1 MKALWD
7 DLFAGLSAWRSTPL
21 LAFVATTTLALGIA
35 VTTVVYSV
43 AKSVL
48 LRPLPFSEPA
58 GLVIGSSTQGSQE
71 AEWPLSYP
79 DFTDWRQRS
88 RSFTSLVAVDRG
100 GRLFKLRTPDG
111 PHLISGEMVSARYF
125 EVLGIMP
132 QAGRVFLAAEDLT
145 PDEGRVAVV
154 SHRAWRERWGGS
166 PTLVGKQIELD
177 EVSYEVVGILPPR
190 AHGISGKADV
200 WLPISNATS
209 LGSGYLE
216 SRKLRWLSAV
226 GRLRPGVEPAAAGRE
241 LAGITR
247 QLAAEY
253 PETNIGIG
261 SNLLPLE
268 EFLRGRLRTPL
279 LALSAASLCVLLV
292 ACANVTN
299 LLFARGVK
307 RRREV
312 AIRAALGAS
321 PGRLRRELL
330 AESWW
335 IALLSWL
342 LGLTIAWQMAPR
354 LFDASGFER
363 TSFVGVE
370 LDPTVVFVALALSLL
385 CSLIAAIPPLRLLKK
400 TDLNSLLHEGGA
412 GMTLGRSFLRLQS
425 VLIPVEIASAAVLLV
440 GGSVLTQGFMGLVGK
455 DLGFDPDKML
465 VVQASAQGQ
474 AFAEDDRYRQLVREA
489 VQRVSALPE
498 VESAALEGPGVPATA
513 DWHGMTVVLEER
525 RPVPTDEVFLAVRHH
540 ITPGYFKT
548 LGVPVLQGRGI
559 VDADHERAAP
569 VVVISQRM
577 AKTLWP
583 NGETALGKRFK
594 FQSREAP
601 FPWLTVVGVVA
612 DVHHEGLHG
621 DRPELDMYLS
631 LLQIIPRNPP
641 LLHLVVRSPLPADR
655 LAPLVRSELRT
666 VAPDLPVVD
675 ASTMADLLAHQ
686 VAGSRFLALL
696 MNLFAAF
703 AVAFSV
709 VGIYGVISWLV
720 LQRIPEIGVR
730 IALGADR
737 AAVLRAVSWPVV
749 RLITIG
755 LVIGTVFVQ
764 MLLPLLRSRMEGLS
778 SPDPLLIGA
787 ALLLLAGVALLAC
800 YIPARRAA
808 RIDPRAALQPR

>member
-21 LAFVATTTLALGIA
+21 LALVATATLALGIA

-58 GLVIGSSTQGSQE
+58 GLVVASSVQGTQE
-71 AEWPLSYP
+71 TEWPLSYP
-79 DFTDWRQRS
+79 DFADWRQRS
-88 RSFTSLVAVDRG
+88 RSFTGLAAVDG
-100 GRLFKLRTPDG
+100 GRLFKLRTADG
-111 PHLISGEMVSARYF
+111 PVLIDGELVSARYF
-125 EVLGIMP
+125 EVLGIQP
-132 QAGRVFLAAEDLT
+132 QRGRVFRATEDHV
-145 PDEGRVAVV
+145 PGEGRVAVV
-154 SHRAWRERWGGS
+154 SHRAWRERWGGN
-166 PTLVGKQIELD
+166 PALVGKQIELD
-177 EVSYEVVGILPPR
+177 EVSYEVIGVLPPR
-190 AHGISGKADV
+190 ANGISGKADV
-200 WLPISNATS
+200 WLPISMATT
-209 LGSGYLE
+209 LGPGYLD

-226 GRLRPGVEPAAAGRE
+226 GRLRPGVDVEAAGRD
-241 LAGITR
+241 LGGIAS

-253 PETNIGIG
+253 PETNLDIG
-261 SNLLPLE
+261 SHVLPLE
-268 EFLRGRLRTPL
+268 ESVRGRLRAPL
-279 LALSAASLCVLLV
+279 MALSAASFCVLLV

-312 AIRAALGAS
+312 AIRAALGAT

-335 IALLSWL
+335 IALLSWG
-342 LGLTIAWQMAPR
+342 LGLGIAWQAAPR

-363 TSFVGVE
+363 TSYVGVE
-370 LDPTVVFVALALSLL
+370 LDPAVVGVALAASLL

-400 TDLNSLLHEGGA
+400 TDLHPLLHEGGA

-440 GGSVLTQGFMGLVGK
+440 GGSLMTQGFMGLVGK
-455 DLGFDPDKML
+455 DLGFDPDKVL
-465 VVQASAQGQ
+465 VVEASAQGK
-474 AFAEDDRYRQLVREA
+474 AYADDGRYRALVTEV
-489 VQRVSALPE
+489 VQRISALPE
-498 VESAALEGPGVPATA
+498 VQAAALEGPGVPAA

-540 ITPGYFKT
+540 VTPGYFKA
-548 LGVPVLQGRGI
+548 LGVPLLMGRAI
-559 VDADHERAAP
+559 TVVDHERAAP

-577 AKTLWP
+577 AKTIWP
-583 NGETALGKRFK
+583 DGEAAVAIGKRFK
-594 FQSREAP
+594 FQSRDSA
-601 FPWLTVVGVVA
+601 FPWLTVVGVVG
-612 DVHHEGLHG
+612 DVHHEGLRG
-621 DRPELDMYLS
+621 ERPGLDMYLS
-631 LLQIIPRNPP
+631 LAQFIPRNPP
-641 LLHLVVRSPLPADR
+641 LLHLLVRSPLPAER
-655 LAPLVRSELRT
+655 LAPLVRSELRS

-675 ASTMADLLAHQ
+675 ASTMADLLTHQ

-696 MNLFAAF
+696 MNLFATF

-737 AAVLRAVSWPVV
+737 AGVLRAVSWPVV
-749 RLITIG
+749 RLIAFG
-755 LVIGTVFVQ
+755 LVIGTVLVQ

-778 SPDPLLIGA
+778 SPHPLLIGA

>member
-21 LAFVATTTLALGIA
+21 LALVAIATLALGIA

-43 AKSVL
+43 AKTVL
-48 LRPLPFSEPA
+48 LRPLPFAEPA
-58 GLVIGSSTQGSQE
+58 GLVIATSTQGSDE
-71 AEWPLSYP
+71 AEWPLSHP
-79 DFTDWRQRS
+79 DFLDRRQRS
-88 RSFTSLVAVDRG
+88 RSFTGLTAVGG
-100 GRLFKLRTPDG
+100 GRLVKLRTADG
-111 PHLISGEMVSARYF
+111 PVLLSAEMVSARYF
-125 EVLGIMP
+125 EVLGILP
-132 QAGRVFLAAEDLT
+132 LRGRVFLPGEDRV
-145 PDEGRVAVV
+145 PGEGRVAVV
-154 SHRAWRERWGGS
+154 SHRVWRDRWGGN
-166 PTLVGKQIELD
+166 PGLIGKQIELD
-177 EVSYEVVGILPPR
+177 EISYQVVGVLPPR
-190 AHGISGKADV
+190 AHGLNGQADV
-200 WLPISNATS
+200 WVPVSMAAT
-209 LGSGYLE
+209 LGGGYLD
-216 SRKLRWLSAV
+216 SRKFRWLSAV
-226 GRLRPGVEPAAAGRE
+226 GRLRPGLDVEAARRD
-241 LAGITR
+241 LAGVAR
-247 QLAAEY
+247 QLAGEY
-253 PETNIGIG
+253 PETNLGIG
-261 SNLLPLE
+261 SHVVPLE
-268 EFLRGRLRTPL
+268 EALRGRLRAPL

-335 IALLSWL
+335 IALLSWAVG
-342 LGLTIAWQMAPR
+342 LGIAWQVAPR

-363 TSFVGVE
+363 NSFVGVE
-370 LDPTVVFVALALSLL
+370 LDPTVVGLALALSLL

-400 TDLNSLLHEGGA
+400 NDLHPLLHEGGS

-440 GGSVLTQGFMGLVGK
+440 GGSLMTQGFLGLVGR
-455 DLGFDPDKML
+455 DLGFDPEKVL
-465 VVQASAQGQ
+465 VVEASTQGK
-474 AFAEDDRYRQLVREA
+474 AYADDARYRALVQET
-489 VQRVSALPE
+489 VQRIGALPE
-498 VESAALEGPGVPATA
+498 VEAAALEGPGVPAA
-513 DWHGMTVVLEER
+513 DWHGMTVTLEER

-540 ITPGYFKT
+540 VTPGYFKA

-559 VDADHERAAP
+559 TAADHERAIP

-577 AKTLWP
+577 AKALWP
-583 NGETALGKRFK
+583 EAATALGKRFK
-594 FQSREAP
+594 FQARDSE

-621 DRPELDMYLS
+621 ERPGLDMYLS
-631 LLQIIPRNPP
+631 LVQIIPRNPP
-641 LLHLVVRSPLPADR
+641 LLHLLVRSPLPAEK
-655 LAPLVRSELRT
+655 LAPLVRGELARA
-666 VAPDLPVVD
+666 APDLPIVY
-675 ASTMADLLAHQ
+675 ASPMADLLSHQ

-737 AAVLRAVSWPVV
+737 AGVLRAVSWPVV
-749 RLITIG
+749 RLITFG
-755 LVIGTVFVQ
+755 LAIGTVLVQ

-778 SPDPLLIGA
+778 SPHPLLIGG
-787 ALLLLAGVALLAC
+787 ALLLLAAVALLAC